1 MSQFIKKNMLYVI
14 KDRINSYIKK
24 KIDHKND
31 DKMFTVEDYLSCSVV
46 CTFIRYT
53 VGKFILNIPKIQE
66 IKYIS
71 KQVT

>member
-1 MSQFIKKNMLYVI
+1 
-14 KDRINSYIKK
+14 
-24 KIDHKND
+24 
-31 DKMFTVEDYLSCSVV
+31 MFTVEDDLSWSVV

-71 KQVT
+71 KQGT